1 MNKLYS
7 LVLLMF
13 LHYCVVAQPQGKGPI
28 LVLGVAQDGGYPH
41 AGCAKQCCAMAWKD
55 TNKRRFVTSLAL
67 IDEQTKRWWLFEATP
82 DIKEQLEYFRQLTGG
97 NFPYLPEGIFITHA
111 HIGHYTGLM
120 QLGKEVMNTKEMKV
134 YVLPK
139 MKQYLENNGPW
150 SQLVSMKN
158 IVLKDVGVVEDIHG
172 IRETMG
178 HKIADGIG
186 VSAFSVPHRDEYSET
201 AGFYIGFS
209 NKKYVFIPDID
220 KWSKWKMSLIE
231 MATVADVLL
240 VDGTFNDSKE
250 LPGRSIAEVPHPYV
264 PETMKLFD
272 NLAPAER
279 EKTTSKIHFIHFNHT
294 NALMWDTM
302 AQNKVRKAGFG
313 VARQGQRL

>member
-1 MNKLYS
+1 MNKVYS
-7 LVLLMF
+7 LVLLLF
-13 LHYCVVAQPQGKGPI
+13 LHYCAAAQPHGNGAI

-41 AGCAKQCCAMAWKD
+41 AGCVKQCCKQAWKD
-55 TNKRRFVTSLAL
+55 TDKRRFVTSLAL
-67 IDEQTKRWWLFEATP
+67 MDEQTKRWWLFEATP
-82 DIKEQLEYFRQLTGG
+82 DIKDQLEYFRKLTGG

-139 MKQYLENNGPW
+139 MKQYLEQNGPW

-158 IVLKDVGVVEDIHG
+158 IVLKDVGVVENIDAIK
-172 IRETMG
+172 ISMG

-186 VSAFSVPHRDEYSET
+186 VSAFRVPHRDEYSET

-220 KWSKWKMSLIE
+220 KWSKWKMNLKE
-231 MATVADVLL
+231 MAAIADVLL
-240 VDGTFNDSKE
+240 VDGTFYDSHE

-264 PETMKLFD
+264 PETMKFFD
-272 NLAPAER
+272 SIPLADR
-279 EKTTSKIHFIHFNHT
+279 KNTISKIHFIHFNHT
-294 NALMWDTM
+294 NALMWDTV
-302 AQNKVRKAGFG
+302 AQNKVLKAGFG

>member
-1 MNKLYS
+1 MNKVYS
-7 LVLLMF
+7 LVLLLF
-13 LHYCVVAQPQGKGPI
+13 LHYGAAAQPQGKGAI

-41 AGCAKQCCAMAWKD
+41 AGCMKKCCAIAWKD
-55 TNKRRFVTSLAL
+55 ADKRRFVTSLAL
-67 IDEQTKRWWLFEATP
+67 MDEQTKRWWLFEATP

-158 IVLKDVGVVEDIHG
+158 IVLKDVGVVENIDAIK
-172 IRETMG
+172 ISMG

-186 VSAFSVPHRDEYSET
+186 VSAFRVPHRDEYSET

-220 KWSKWKMSLIE
+220 KWSKWNMSLIE
-231 MATVADVLL
+231 MAAVADVLL

-250 LPGRSIAEVPHPYV
+250 LPSRNIADVPHPYV

-294 NALMWDTM
+294 NALMWDTV
-302 AQNKVRKAGFG
+302 AQTKVLKAGFG
-313 VARQGQRL
+313 VAKQGQRL

>member
-13 LHYCVVAQPQGKGPI
+13 LHYCAVAQPQGKGAI

-41 AGCAKQCCAMAWKD
+41 AGCVKQCCKQAWKD
-55 TNKRRFVTSLAL
+55 TDKRRFVTSLAL
-67 IDEQTKRWWLFEATP
+67 MDGQNKRWWLFEATP
-82 DIKEQLEYFRQLTGG
+82 DIKEQLEYFRQLTG
-97 NFPYLPEGIFITHA
+97 
-111 HIGHYTGLM
+111 GHYTGLM

-139 MKQYLENNGPW
+139 MKQYLESNGPW

-158 IVLKDVGVVEDIHG
+158 IVLKDVGVVEEVDG
-172 IRETMG
+172 IRKSMG

-220 KWSKWKMSLIE
+220 KWSKWKMSLNEI
-231 MATVADVLL
+231 AVVADVLL
-240 VDGTFNDSKE
+240 VDGTFYDSKE
-250 LPGRSIAEVPHPYV
+250 LPGRNIADVPHPYV

-272 NLAPAER
+272 KIAPAER

-294 NALMWDTM
+294 NALMWDTA
-302 AQNKVRKAGFG
+302 AQNKVLKAGFG